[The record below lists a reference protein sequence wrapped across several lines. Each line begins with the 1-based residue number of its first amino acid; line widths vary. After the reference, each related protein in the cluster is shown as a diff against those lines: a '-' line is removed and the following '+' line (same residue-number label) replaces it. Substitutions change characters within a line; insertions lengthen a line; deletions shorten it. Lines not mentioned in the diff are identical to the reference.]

1 MENKKM
7 KLWKK
12 ILIIFIALVIILII
26 FVLRKYIIITN
37 LINVS
42 KEYESKTNYIVDV
55 YSLQENGVTMIKS
68 YRKADDYLSTYKY
81 FNNNTEDREF
91 IVYNKDNEKI
101 GIIQSGE
108 TKIALLNG
116 SVVGGE
122 TSVNTFNIFAE
133 PITKLQLSIIAKIKS
148 EKVNNKEC
156 YLLELSDDYRIWV
169 EKETGII
176 IKEMQSNNTTNR
188 KYTFDIVTDENI
200 QKPDIS
206 DCKIQE

>member
-37 LINVS
+37 LINTS
-42 KEYESKTNYIVDV
+42 KEYATKKNYIVDV

-81 FNNNTEDREF
+81 FNNNTEDRKF
-91 IVYNKDNEKI
+91 TVYNKDNERI
-101 GIIQSGE
+101 GIIKSGE
-108 TKIALLNG
+108 NKIAFLNG
-116 SVVGGE
+116 DVVGEE
-122 TSVNTFNIFAE
+122 TSVNTFKTFDE
-133 PITKLQLSIIAKIKS
+133 TLVKLQLSIIAKIKS

-156 YLLELSDDYRIWV
+156 YLLELSDNYRIWV

-176 IKEMQSNNTTNR
+176 IKEMQSNYTTNR
-188 KYTFDIVTDENI
+188 KYTFDIVADEDI
-200 QKPDIS
+200 QKPSILD
-206 DCKIQE
+206 

>member
-12 ILIIFIALVIILII
+12 FLFIFIALVIIFII

-37 LINVS
+37 LINAS
-42 KEYESKTNYIVDV
+42 KEYANKTNYIVDV

-101 GIIQSGE
+101 GIIKSGKN
-108 TKIALLNG
+108 KIAFLNG
-116 SVVGGE
+116 NVVGGE
-122 TSVNTFNIFAE
+122 TSVNTFNVFDE
-133 PITKLQLSIIAKIKS
+133 PITKLQLSVIAKIKS

-176 IKEMQSNNTTNR
+176 IKEMQTNNTTNR
-188 KYTFDIVTDENI
+188 NYTFDIVTDGNM
-200 QKPDIS
+200 QKPDVS
-206 DCKIQE
+206 DCRIQE